1 MPSLQY
7 LQGCAF
13 ALLSFADVRREHG
26 SSLSL
31 AVQLHWIREQEVLC
45 PLPSLRVAGLP
56 RYDAVLVRHHH
67 GVLSL
72 LCHDIQTALRRSVVA
87 PLRLHRSVLMAFSV
101 SLCLFFFG
109 GFHLWLVLHDK
120 TTLESTSCF
129 RQLLSRPP
137 RRLCARVPYRKNWC
151 SVMDD
156 SPWIVWLTVSVHRSG
171 SSPST
176 AGRLPSPGIS
186 CARRQSEVCE

>member
-45 PLPSLRVAGLP
+45 PLPSLRVAWLP

-87 PLRLHRSVLMAFSV
+87 PLRLHRSVLMASRCV
-101 SLCLFFFG
+101 SSSSA
-109 GFHLWLVLHDK
+109 D
-120 TTLESTSCF
+120 STSGWCF
-129 RQLLSRPP
+129 TTKRPSSP
-137 RRLCARVPYRKNWC
+137 RPASGNCCRALPDDCARAFP
-151 SVMDD
+151 
-156 SPWIVWLTVSVHRSG
+156 I
-171 SSPST
+171 
-176 AGRLPSPGIS
+176 
-186 CARRQSEVCE
+186 ARTGAA